1 MEEKHTIELRGRL
14 VSGKE
19 EGQYFLSKEGYRE
32 QFIDKLGIDPY
43 EGTLN
48 VKLDEHSVEKFNK
61 IRNKTGIV
69 IEGFV
74 EGEQNFGNVKA
85 YKAEINGVRS
95 ALVIPKKSD
104 YKRTAEFISNTNFRK
119 EMGLKDGD
127 VIEATVWV

>member
-74 EGEQNFGNVKA
+74 EGKQNFGHVKSF
-85 YKAEINGVRS
+85 KAEINGVRS